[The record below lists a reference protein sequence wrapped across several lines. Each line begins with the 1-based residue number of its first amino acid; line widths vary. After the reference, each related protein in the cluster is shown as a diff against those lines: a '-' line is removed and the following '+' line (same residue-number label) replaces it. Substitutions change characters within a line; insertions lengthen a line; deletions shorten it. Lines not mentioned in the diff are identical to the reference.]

1 MPAVEASE
9 MHGPLLKA
17 YAPPARYFY
26 CSVACCGWVAV
37 WQSGMWERGLTP
49 LTPVDGY
56 SPTLR
61 QRPWQYRVG
70 AVLKDLLCAMACS
83 CTLSGRL
90 ATSPAVRDEA
100 WRMSQSLCAVSV
112 ILCAPGVR
120 QSLCTLPPISLLSL
134 LAPHVLVPTPSPLPP
149 ARAHPLDVL
158 RAWCV
163 RQAAILHEYPHP
175 CRINAVHASVSGSIF
190 MACQVCVAS
199 IHIASQAV
207 CGCGGGGGQNL
218 DGRVRFGARAHGARA
233 HGARAHGARAH
244 GTRAHGARAHCDG
257 KLAPGALPLHGG
269 SR

>member
-1 MPAVEASE
+1 

-134 LAPHVLVPTPSPLPP
+134 LAPHVLVPTPSPHVLGIDVCHILRPLPP
-149 ARAHPLDVL
+149 RRGSPRRVL
-158 RAWCV
+158 PADLLSHRLV
-163 RQAAILHEYPHP
+163 
-175 CRINAVHASVSGSIF
+175 
-190 MACQVCVAS
+190 
-199 IHIASQAV
+199 
-207 CGCGGGGGQNL
+207 
-218 DGRVRFGARAHGARA
+218 GRGR
-233 HGARAHGARAH
+233 
-244 GTRAHGARAHCDG
+244 
-257 KLAPGALPLHGG
+257 
-269 SR
+269 